1 MSRLRLAWRC
11 ANVILLCLALSGC
24 FPAGDGPM
32 DEEKEPHFL
41 TGRNRASARDFD
53 GAIESFEKALEVNP
67 HSASAHFELGWLYE
81 KTGDDAAAI
90 YHYERF
96 LRYRPNSD
104 KADLARS
111 HINSCKTELAKTV
124 SAFGPLPQAAQR
136 DLERVMLENRDLRAQ
151 LGQWQAFYATNH
163 PQAPTNLPVV
173 MPVVAHDPPV
183 QPTRPVT
190 LQAARS
196 ETQRPNPT
204 PSSLGSAMAS
214 RPFSAVSSRSYTVK
228 AGDVPSAIARHC
240 GVSVAALLAA
250 NPQVR
255 PTHMHPGQV
264 LNVPSL

>member
-1 MSRLRLAWRC
+1 
-11 ANVILLCLALSGC
+11 
-24 FPAGDGPM
+24 M
-32 DEEKEPHFL
+32 DEEKEPQFL

-53 GAIESFEKALEVNP
+53 GAVESFEKALEVNP

-111 HINSCKTELAKTV
+111 HISSCKTELAKTV

-151 LGQWQAFYATNH
+151 LGQWQAFYATSH
-163 PQAPTNLPVV
+163 PQATSAPAVPPVQ
-173 MPVVAHDPPV
+173 AHDPPP
-183 QPTRPVT
+183 QPASAPPEF
-190 LQAARS
+190 ARS
-196 ETQRPNPT
+196 ETPRST
-204 PSSLGSAMAS
+204 PIPAYSGTTITPRGTTM
-214 RPFSAVSSRSYTVK
+214 VSSRTYTVK
-228 AGDVPSAIARHC
+228 PGDVPSAIARHC

-255 PTHMHPGQV
+255 PTHMHPGQQ
-264 LNVPSL
+264 LNIPTL